1 METATVQWNKQ
12 YKAHEEGVMTAVE
25 RMEERYPQMTS
36 EFKRI
41 QAEQYNL
48 FCAKMLNYGTSNI
61 ALGTALDNPDDVKI
75 SLSGIW
81 FRMMDKISR
90 LKQLVLLGQPDN
102 VKESVEDTFGDLSV
116 YGILAQIITSGK
128 WAK

>member
-1 METATVQWNKQ
+1 MNPVN
-12 YKAHEEGVMTAVE
+12 
-25 RMEERYPQMTS
+25 RMEEQYPQMTS

-41 QAEQYNL
+41 QKEQYEL

-61 ALGTALDNPDDVKI
+61 ALGTALDNADDVKI

-81 FRMMDKISR
+81 FRMMDKVQR

-102 VKESVEDTFGDLSV
+102 VKESVADTFNDLSV
-116 YGILAQIITSGK
+116 YGILAQIVSRGQ

>member
-1 METATVQWNKQ
+1 MATLDVIKEMEQ
-12 YKAHEEGVMTAVE
+12 H
-25 RMEERYPQMTS
+25 YPQMTG

-41 QAEQYNL
+41 QEEQYKL
-48 FCAKMLNYGTSNI
+48 FCAKMLNYGTANI

-81 FRMMDKISR
+81 FRAMDKIQR

-102 VKESVEDTFGDLSV
+102 VKESVEDTFNDLSV
-116 YGILAQIITSGK
+116 YGILAQIVTSGK
-128 WAK
+128 WSK